1 MIKQTLPGIFFSC
14 VALTSGAAL
23 ADCKDQVKELRAEIN
38 DDRDKYTREAR
49 AEAKKELAV
58 AQAQLVSPLE
68 CREHLRKARK
78 ALRNGEK

>member
-1 MIKQTLPGIFFSC
+1 MMNRTLPAIFFSC
-14 VALTSGAAL
+14 VVLTSGAAL
-23 ADCKDQVKELRAEIN
+23 ADCKDQVKELRQEIN

-58 AQAQLVSPLE
+58 AQAQLLSPLE

-78 ALRNGEK
+78 VLRKGKK